1 MKKPSGF
8 SLLEMMIVLS
18 IMATL
23 SVFSAQAIQQA
34 IRNKAKL
41 QVQIDEVSQVRDSLK
56 IIERDVNL
64 AFHYTDLETE
74 LKEIVK
80 KKRIEQSKSAQPGSP
95 VPPPPPGSTPSQT
108 APPIASYNPEDPND
122 PLNQKSENRV
132 DPSTHFIGHEDK
144 MFFPTLNSSRLNEG
158 SQQADFIKVG
168 YVVESCRKPG
178 ESSTGKNCLI
188 RKASN
193 VVEGDITKI
202 EDGVALLTDV
212 TEFKLRYM
220 GKGRQDWAND
230 WDSVKGDAIA
240 KGRFPDAVEISL
252 TIEKGEGDKK
262 KKISMQIVAPL
273 RFTNNIRQDS
283 LNQQAQQQ
291 IQSPF
296 PGSSQ
301 QPNFQQNPGGNR

>member
-1 MKKPSGF
+1 MSGF

-41 QVQIDEVSQVRDSLK
+41 QIQIDEVSQVRDSLK
-56 IIERDVNL
+56 VIERDVNL

-74 LKEIVK
+74 LKEIIK
-80 KKRIEQSKSAQPGSP
+80 KKRIEQSKAASKGNSPPGP
-95 VPPPPPGSTPSQT
+95 PAPPGGAPPPPVPGSVST
-108 APPIASYNPEDPND
+108 YNPDDPMD

-132 DPSTHFIGHEDK
+132 DPSTHFIGQENQ

-168 YVVESCRKPG
+168 YVVEPCRRPG
-178 ESSTGKNCLI
+178 ENSAGKNCLI
-188 RKASN
+188 RKSSPL
-193 VVEGDITKI
+193 VEGDVTQISG
-202 EDGVALLTDV
+202 GVALLTDV

-220 GKGRQDWAND
+220 GKGRQDWANE
-230 WDSVKGDAIA
+230 WNSLQGDAIS
-240 KGRFPDAVEISL
+240 KNRFPDAVEISL
-252 TIEKGEGDKK
+252 TVEKGQGEKK

-273 RFTNNIRQDS
+273 RFANNIRQDS

-291 IQSPF
+291 MQ
-296 PGSSQ
+296 
-301 QPNFQQNPGGNR
+301 PGGGTR